1 MGIKLK
7 NQNNED
13 QIKKKLNQIW
23 GIQLKKND

>member
-13 QIKKKLNQIW
+13 QIKKKLNQIC